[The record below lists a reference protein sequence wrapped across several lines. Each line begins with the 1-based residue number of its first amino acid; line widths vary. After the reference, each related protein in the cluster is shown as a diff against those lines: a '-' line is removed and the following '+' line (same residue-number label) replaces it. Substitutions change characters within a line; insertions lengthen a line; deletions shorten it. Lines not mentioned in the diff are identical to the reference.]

1 MVYITVCYENLGSQP
16 SLVPGVVFISLG
28 IWFVYYL
35 KVTVVQK
42 QLKNLK
48 LQPKAGKVQPNAEKV
63 QPNAGKVQPNAG
75 KVQPDAE
82 K

>member
-1 MVYITVCYENLGSQP
+1 M
-16 SLVPGVVFISLG
+16 
-28 IWFVYYL
+28 
-35 KVTVVQK
+35 QK
-42 QLKNLK
+42 QFKNLK

-82 K
+82 NYFSAFGCQFLSCHKGSNKKRTYCKNL

>member
-1 MVYITVCYENLGSQP
+1 M
-16 SLVPGVVFISLG
+16 VFISLG
-28 IWFVYYL
+28 IWFISYF
-35 KVTVVQK
+35 KVTCSSKTVEK
-42 QLKNLK
+42 LK
-48 LQPKAGKVQPNAEKV
+48 LQPKAGKAQPNAEKV